1 MDRVERTIETSRNW
15 RRVGLSG
22 TLDEALVDGG
32 GIFTAEDGNAGSLVG
47 LLRGVNEGRG
57 VEVMTGKGSKSNS
70 VVLSGNPMSGVHG
83 LG

>member
-1 MDRVERTIETSRNW
+1 MDRVGRTIETSRNW
-15 RRVGLSG
+15 RRVGLSDA
-22 TLDEALVDGG
+22 LDEVLAEG

-47 LLRGVNEGRG
+47 LFRGVNDVRG

-83 LG
+83 SG